1 MSYIQTQTPAQARQN
16 ARDLLVLRVAEAVNH
31 LASTLVSVNKEFY
44 SVESAQLVDDLNAS
58 PETSAALMLANATL
72 GAVVNDHLDTLAI
85 AKYSKRVPLIISDPA
100 ISFNGSQFVYTQPVV
115 EEEPTEKD

>member
-1 MSYIQTQTPAQARQN
+1 MSYIQTPTPTQARQN

-44 SVESAQLVDDLNAS
+44 SVDSAQLVDDLNAS

-72 GAVVNDHLDTLAI
+72 GAVINDHLDTLAI
-85 AKYSKRVPLIISDPA
+85 AKYSKRVPLIISDPT
-100 ISFNGSQFVYTQPVV
+100 ISFNGSQFVYTEPVI
-115 EEEPTEKD
+115 EEEPIEED